1 MRSVSRSMCF
11 VSIERLFGGQ
21 VLAVCGAFALALV
34 FMSPRPVS
42 AETAQDLAAQYG
54 RGAMEQALQTK
65 QRYDL
70 YGIRFDVDKTTIQPD
85 TLSLLDDIAATLN
98 QFPDWRLRIVGHT
111 DSKGDAVYNETLSLE
126 RANAIKAAL
135 VERGIDATRLDTA
148 GAGESQP
155 VASNDTAEG
164 QTLNRRVELVRIGA
178 DAANAKRLVKA
189 MSDYLA
195 AQQVISFD
203 YDATL
208 EVITKEDQKLALA
221 SSGTIALNRPDKVHA
236 RRSGGFADVEM
247 LFDGETLTV
256 IGKNKN
262 LYAQV
267 AVPGTVDHL
276 IDELRVKY
284 DRPLPGADILLSNVY
299 DELMENVVDAKDLG
313 SGVVGGIEC
322 DSLAFRSNEVD
333 WQIWIAQGDRPYPC
347 RYVITSKGM
356 TGRPQYSI
364 QIRNWKTGAEVAP
377 TDFGFTNPT
386 NAAKI
391 DLKDL
396 QDAAELP
403 THFMTGGAQ

>member
-1 MRSVSRSMCF
+1 MQSLIHLMCF
-11 VSIERLFGGQ
+11 ASIKRLFGSG
-21 VLAVCGAFALALV
+21 VWAVCGAFTLALV
-34 FMSPRPVS
+34 VISPRPAL
-42 AETAQDLAAQYG
+42 AETARELAAQYG
-54 RGAMEQALQTK
+54 REAMEQALQTK

-70 YGIRFDVDKTTIQPD
+70 YGIHFDVDKATIQPD
-85 TLSLLDDIAATLN
+85 TLSLLDDIEATLN

-111 DSKGDAVYNETLSLE
+111 DATGDAVYNETLSLE

-135 VERGIDATRLDTA
+135 VGRGIDATRLDTA

-164 QTLNRRVELVRIGA
+164 QALNRRVELVRLGA

-195 AQQVISFD
+195 AQQAISFD
-203 YDATL
+203 YDAIL
-208 EVITKEDQKLALA
+208 EVITKEDQKIALA

-236 RRSGGFADVEM
+236 RRAGGFADVEM

-256 IGKNKN
+256 LGKNKN

-284 DRPLPGADILLSNVY
+284 DRPLPGADILLSNLY
-299 DELMENVVDAKDLG
+299 DEVMENVVDAKDLG
-313 SGVVGGIEC
+313 SGVIGGVEC

-333 WQIWIAQGDRPYPC
+333 WQIWIAQGDHPYPC
-347 RYVITSKGM
+347 RYVITTKGM
-356 TGRPQYSI
+356 TGQPQYSI

-377 TDFGFTNPT
+377 SDFAFTNPT
-386 NAAKI
+386 NAAKV

-403 THFMTGGAQ
+403 TNFMAGGAQ